1 MTAGPMKPGLL
12 VKQPEDASTDVGSSD
27 EVPVAA
33 DKGRNKGNKAPKP
46 EPPVVREPSGK
57 PCGKPKRNAL
67 NVRFEMKE
75 FGQTS

>member
-46 EPPVVREPSGK
+46 EPPVARSA
-57 PCGKPKRNAL
+57 PKTRNAK
-67 NVRFEMKE
+67 RRKKE
-75 FGQTS
+75 QKEPPFFLR